1 MIALKNVR
9 KIDYLWTNGIQ
20 PLYERY
26 GVAYY
31 KTSDKIRNLL
41 NKYYIEHFC
50 IPNRLD
56 GR

>member
-31 KTSDKIRNLL
+31 KTSKQLRDLL
-41 NKYYIEHFC
+41 NRYYIQYLC